1 VSIKEHKIKVGSLE
15 WFYREALPIGRSD
28 LLPVVLL
35 HGLPSHSYSWRQVL
49 PALASQG
56 TRVIAPDWIGYG
68 LSAKPERREFAYTP
82 DAFVNALADLLQALE
97 IERFSLVVQGFLG
110 SVGLQYALR
119 HADRIESIAILNTP
133 ISTTAKLPW
142 RMQQW
147 GLPLAGEMLT
157 QDPLLVDRSLEGG
170 SRYQISDADLD
181 VYRKPFLKSSSAGRS
196 LMSTVRNLNLQQSM
210 AEIES
215 GFQQWQK
222 PTLILWGMN
231 DPWLPLSVAQKFA
244 DSVQQKVELVQ
255 LNNVGHYPQEHYSE
269 EILKDLLPFVRLV
282 TKG

>member
-1 VSIKEHKIKVGSLE
+1 MSIKEHKIKVGSLE

-35 HGLPSHSYSWRQVL
+35 HGLPSHSYSWRHVL

-56 TRVIAPDWIGYG
+56 TRAIAPDWIGYG

-119 HADRIESIAILNTP
+119 HTDRIESIAILNTP

-255 LNNVGHYPQEHYSE
+255 LNNVGHYPQEHYAE
-269 EILKDLLPFVRLV
+269 EILKDLLPFVRLAA
-282 TKG
+282 KG